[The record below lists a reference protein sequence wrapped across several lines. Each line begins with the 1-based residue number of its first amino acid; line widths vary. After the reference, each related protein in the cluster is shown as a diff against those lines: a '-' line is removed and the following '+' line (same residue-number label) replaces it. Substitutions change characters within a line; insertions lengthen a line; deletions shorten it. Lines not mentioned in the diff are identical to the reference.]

1 MIMPFDLDGLKAFVA
16 VADCGGF
23 GRAAQRLNKAQSA
36 VSHQVRKLEAQL
48 GIALFNREGY
58 RVQLTPVGEAVL
70 AEGRRVLAQVEH
82 VGTVAQQFSQG
93 WEPRL
98 LVIIDGILPLD
109 PILDGLKT
117 LAAEQVPT
125 RIQVKVEFLSGVQ
138 SRFEREEGDLMLV
151 VDSES
156 RTSLEEETLPEMDC
170 VLCVAATHPLARRK
184 SVSLTELHEHIEL
197 SVQNSSEEQRTDRLL
212 FGCERGF
219 YLSSFQAKKQ
229 ALLMGVGFGWM
240 PLYLIRDELKVG
252 DLREVKYTGSSRF
265 RFTPKLVHRTNRKLG
280 RTGQRLVELLRVA
293 KWPPMSYRA
302 PITPFR
308 PFER

>member
-1 MIMPFDLDGLKAFVA
+1 MIMQFDLSGLEAFVA
-16 VADCGGF
+16 VVDCGGF
-23 GRAAQRLNKAQSA
+23 GRAAQQLHKAQSA
-36 VSHQVRKLEAQL
+36 VSHQVRKLEEQL
-48 GIALFNREGY
+48 GIELFNREGY
-58 RVQLTPVGEAVL
+58 RVQLTAAGESVL
-70 AEGRRVLAQVEH
+70 AEGRRVLSQVEL
-82 VGTVAQQFSQG
+82 VGSVARQFTQG

-125 RIQVKVEFLSGVQ
+125 RIQVKVEFLSGVS
-138 SRFEREEGDLMLV
+138 SRFEREQGDLMLV
-151 VDSES
+151 VDPES
-156 RTSLEEETLPEMDC
+156 RPLDEEETLPEMDC
-170 VLCVAATHPLARRK
+170 VLCVAPPHPLARKR
-184 SVSLTELHEHIEL
+184 SVSLADLREHVEL
-197 SVQNSSEEQRTDRLL
+197 SVQNSSEEQRSDRHF

-252 DLREVKYTGSSRF
+252 ALREVKYAGGSRF
-265 RFTPKLVHRTNRKLG
+265 RFTPRLVRRADRSLG

-293 KWPPMSYRA
+293 RWPHVM
-302 PITPFR
+302 
-308 PFER
+308 